1 MDIKTNLNQL
11 RVFYVAAKVQ
21 SFTRAAETLFLTQP
35 GISKHI
41 KELEEY
47 YGTRLFD
54 RLGKKV
60 VLTQAGEILYA
71 KTEIIFNM
79 INQLK
84 LEIDELQGLNCGVLN
99 IGSSIT
105 IGVYLLPGVLGQFR
119 SMFPNI
125 DIRLDIAM
133 NQQVVENILNNSI
146 DIGFLGAPVDD
157 DRLKLEPFI
166 KDELVLIV
174 PSNHEWASRDT
185 IEPHELLGCM
195 YISSRRGSGTRAV
208 IEERLGRIGII
219 LKNTMEFGH
228 TEAVKKAVEAGLGV
242 SIISKATLARE
253 VHLGVIRA
261 LSISGLD
268 LQRSFYFAYRK
279 DKYLSNLDK
288 TFLQFIVCYKF

>member
-1 MDIKTNLNQL
+1 MILNLNQL
-11 RVFYVAAKVQ
+11 RIFQVAAKVQ
-21 SFTRAAETLFLTQP
+21 NFTRAAEALFLTQP

-79 INQLK
+79 IDQLK
-84 LEIDELQGLNCGVLN
+84 LEIDELQGLNRGVLN

-125 DIRLDIAM
+125 GIRLDIAM

-146 DIGFLGAPVDD
+146 DMGFLGDPVDD
-157 DRLKLEPFI
+157 DRLKLEHFI
-166 KDELVLIV
+166 TDELVLIV

-185 IEPHELLGCM
+185 IEPHELLGCSF
-195 YISSRRGSGTRAV
+195 ISSRRGSGTRAV

-219 LKNTMEFGH
+219 LKNTIEFGH

-242 SIISKATLARE
+242 SIISKATLTRE

-268 LQRSFYFAYRK
+268 LQRSFYFAHRK

-288 TFLQFIVCYKF
+288 TFLHFIVCYKF